1 MGWRCNVSRP
11 RLYFDYLLRTQFT
24 WESVKL
30 EHTLAWHFYKKET
43 TILFPSPQI
52 FETWRPATR
61 SCPSSSSSSDLVAER
76 PLPVSVTVST
86 RDPILIPAG
95 YLVPH
100 STTLLKTQTRH
111 STDRHQCPIP
121 HSVTLLA
128 GQYGVPHQCE
138 LWSGVESCLLHSVEC
153 GVECTLESSPQYW
166 VGVVE
171 YWVGAVETGEAQYWY
186 QQAAQ
191 RPAWSHSYSRGS
203 F

>member
-1 MGWRCNVSRP
+1 M
-11 RLYFDYLLRTQFT
+11 
-24 WESVKL
+24 KL

-76 PLPVSVTVST
+76 PLPPSVRDCLHAGPNIDTSRVSRTTQYHIVKDTNKPQYRQTPMSNTTQCHTASRPIRSSTSVWTVEWS
-86 RDPILIPAG
+86 RELSSP
-95 YLVPH
+95 
-100 STTLLKTQTRH
+100 
-111 STDRHQCPIP
+111 QCWV
-121 HSVTLLA
+121 S
-128 GQYGVPHQCE
+128 
-138 LWSGVESCLLHSVEC
+138 SGVHTVLGAV
-153 GVECTLESSPQYW
+153 ESSPQCW

-186 QQAAQ
+186 QHAAQ